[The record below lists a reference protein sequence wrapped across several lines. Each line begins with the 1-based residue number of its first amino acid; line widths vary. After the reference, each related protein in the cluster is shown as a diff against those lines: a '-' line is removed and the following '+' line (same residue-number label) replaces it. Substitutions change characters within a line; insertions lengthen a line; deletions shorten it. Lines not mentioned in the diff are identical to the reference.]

1 MSHAM
6 GRKNDG
12 ARTDPRWR
20 SHIEPAPGD
29 LRIVQAWVNTDRSDR
44 GEELSAPRVLADWL
58 KHWDLLSRGTELE
71 PADHG
76 QAIEARSGLR
86 ALIRANHG
94 PPPAPAVT
102 AALDRM
108 AAAAPIRVRFFS
120 DGGARLE
127 PVTSGLGEALAR
139 LFEIVALAQRAGR
152 WRRLKLCQRR
162 DCRAAF
168 YDFSPGV
175 SAKWCSRRCGTKGS
189 SKTYRGRR
197 KRYREQ
203 ARRQRPASA

>member
-1 MSHAM
+1 MS
-6 GRKNDG
+6 RKSDG
-12 ARTDPRWR
+12 AKTDPRWR

-29 LRIVQAWVNTDRSDR
+29 LRIVQAWVNTDRSGR
-44 GEELSAPRVLADWL
+44 GEELTGPRALADWL
-58 KHWDLLSRGTELE
+58 EHWSLLYRGTELE
-71 PADHG
+71 PADHKH
-76 QAIEARSGLR
+76 ALEVRSGLR

-94 PPPAPAVT
+94 PSPSPEMVAV
-102 AALDRM
+102 LDRA

-120 DGGARLE
+120 DGSVRLE
-127 PVTSGLGEALAR
+127 PTASGLGAALAG
-139 LFEIVALAQRAGR
+139 LFEIVALAQRDGH
-152 WRRLKLCQRR
+152 WRRLRQCQRQE
-162 DCRAAF
+162 CRAAF

-175 SAKWCSRRCGTKGS
+175 SAKWCSRRCGNKGS